1 MSDQATSWRSRQ
13 LNSLVKWFANVLPER
28 VARQLLVRLLESTT
42 HNAAIIQKLEFS
54 IRNQEPLHERSL
66 RKLIVAMC
74 DQDRTRGP
82 MVDVLLHYMKS
93 RAPDID
99 QMPFDLPA
107 EGHPDFEKLSG
118 LFAATCL
125 DESIITMNVR
135 QTAYLFGLIRQSNA
149 AKVIEIGRH
158 WGGSTLV
165 IAAAMRG
172 RGEFW
177 SIGDPAQ
184 LEHDLKRRGR
194 TLGSPVEDQI
204 ADLCRRLGLNVT
216 VLAGK
221 SQDIDIKTGEVDLV
235 FIDGDHSYDA
245 ETGDFQRFGTRVK
258 VGGAVL
264 LDDAVHDPFYEP
276 RHTADVKRVVQD
288 ILRRG
293 DFRLAKTVKRL
304 AHFERTR

>member
-1 MSDQATSWRSRQ
+1 MSNQATSWRIRQ
-13 LNSLVKWFANVLPER
+13 LNSLVKWVTRALPER
-28 VARQLLVRLLESTT
+28 VAQQFLIHLLESTPN
-42 HNAAIIQKLEFS
+42 NATIIQKLEFS

-66 RKLIVAMC
+66 RELILAIC
-74 DQDRTRGP
+74 DEERTRGQV
-82 MVDVLLHYMKS
+82 VDVLLHYMKS

-99 QMPFDLPA
+99 RMPFDLPA
-107 EGHPDFEKLSG
+107 EGQLDFENLSG

-135 QTAYLFGLIRQSNA
+135 QTAYLFGLIRRSNA

-184 LEHDLKRRGR
+184 LEHDLKRKGR
-194 TLGSPVEDQI
+194 TLGRPVEDQI
-204 ADLCRRLGLNVT
+204 GDLCRRLGLNVH
-216 VLAGK
+216 VFAGK
-221 SQDIDIKTGEVDLV
+221 SQDIDIETGEVDVV
-235 FIDGDHSYDA
+235 FIDGDHSYEA
-245 ETGDFQRFGTRVK
+245 ETSDFQRFGTRVK

-288 ILRRG
+288 ILRRA
-293 DFRLAKTVKRL
+293 DFRLVKRVKRL
-304 AHFERTR
+304 AHFERIH

>member
-1 MSDQATSWRSRQ
+1 MSDQATSWRRRQ
-13 LNSLVKWFANVLPER
+13 LNSLVKWVTGALPER
-28 VARQLLVRLLESTT
+28 VARHFLIHLLESASN
-42 HNAAIIQKLEFS
+42 NAAIIRKLEFA
-54 IRNQEPLHERSL
+54 IRNQEPLHKGSL
-66 RKLIVAMC
+66 RGLILAMC
-74 DQDRTRGP
+74 EEERTRGQL
-82 MVDVLLHYMKS
+82 VDVLLHYMKS

-107 EGHPDFEKLSG
+107 EDHLDFENLSG
-118 LFAATCL
+118 LFAATCF
-125 DESIITMNVR
+125 DEFIITMNIR
-135 QTAYLFGLIRQSNA
+135 QTAYLFGLIRQSKA
-149 AKVIEIGRH
+149 AKIIEIGMH

-177 SIGDPAQ
+177 SIGDPAL
-184 LEHDLKRRGR
+184 LEYDLKQRGR
-194 TLGSPVEDQI
+194 TLGRPVEDQI
-204 ADLCRRLGLNVT
+204 GDLCRRLGLNVY

-245 ETGDFQRFGTRVK
+245 ATSDFQRFATRVK
-258 VGGAVL
+258 MGGAVL

-276 RHTADVKRVVQD
+276 RHTADVKRIVQD

-293 DFRLAKTVKRL
+293 DFRLVKTVKRL
-304 AHFERTR
+304 AHFERIH